1 MRAILMR
8 AAVRLASVSAMTAVT
23 LVVVGAASP
32 VVAVRAVD
40 GQAADLSCDAAFERY
55 VNLVRLQASPQIAAM
70 FTPDGQ
76 IQHVGQPAIVGRER
90 IAAFLES
97 FAAYKIHSHDMT
109 VTRVV
114 ADAAAVTRWGTYEQH
129 VATPAGE
136 EVVAKGWF
144 RFRWIHDAT
153 GACLIETGATS
164 SAPFE
169 DEPGRQPRPPDNHAE
184 SRRNQTDGRLDSL

>member
-1 MRAILMR
+1 MRLVSRSIVWLAAI
-8 AAVRLASVSAMTAVT
+8 AVAT
-23 LVVVGAASP
+23 LVVSAAASP
-32 VVAVRAVD
+32 SPIRGV
-40 GQAADLSCDAAFERY
+40 GQGVAADPACDAAFERY
-55 VNLVRLQASPQIAAM
+55 VTLVRLQASPQIAAM

-114 ADAAAVTRWGTYEQH
+114 ADASAVTRWGTYEQH
-129 VATPAGE
+129 VGTPAGE

-144 RFRWIHDAT
+144 RFRWIHDPS
-153 GACLIETGATS
+153 GACLIEAGATS
-164 SAPFE
+164 SAPFD
-169 DEPGRQPRPPDNHAE
+169 DEPARQPPQP
-184 SRRNQTDGRLDSL
+184 